1 MSKQSRLTV
10 KGQVTIPKDVRDALG
25 LRPGDLVAFTSDG
38 GSVKVSK
45 AEEPKPLSFKER
57 IERARAL
64 AKPLPLGMTTDEYMA
79 LIREPLPPYAA

>member
-25 LRPGDLVAFTSDG
+25 IQPGDLVMFTNEN
-38 GSVKVSK
+38 GSVIVTKGQ
-45 AEEPKPLSFKER
+45 EPEPASFKDR

-64 AKPLPLGMTTDEYMA
+64 ANPLPLGMSTDEYMA
-79 LIREPLPPYAA
+79 LIREPIPPYDG